1 MTGDSPDP
9 AVREEQLNQVLLD
22 YLDACQSGFPPDRSE
37 LLSRHPELQSDL
49 EEFFAGHDA
58 VQRVSAPLRDAAQPP
73 AEPPFETF
81 AGLPDI
87 GLLGDFRLLR
97 ELGRGGMGVVYE
109 AEQIS
114 LRRRVALKIL
124 PFVSALDHRQLQRFK
139 TEAMAAAQLHHTHI
153 VPVYAVGSE
162 RGVHFYAMQLIE
174 GRSLAAVIREM
185 RGDAAEE
192 PSHQSLEATAA
203 YASAVTQ
210 PDLHVNR
217 STVQTAHGRDSFRTA
232 ARMAAQVADAL
243 EFAHEAGV
251 IHRDIKP
258 ANLLLDGKG
267 AIWITDFGL
276 AQVVADVG
284 LTQTGDLVGTLRY
297 MSPEQASGRRVPVDH
312 RADVYALG
320 ATLYELLTLQPIFTG
335 GDRATL
341 LNQILNDEPKSPR
354 KINRAIPIELE
365 TIVLKA
371 TAKSPADRY
380 ATAGQLAADL
390 RRYLDDRPIHARRPT
405 VLEHVRKW
413 MRRHPGIVGG
423 SLFLLACGM
432 IGLSVTTAIVSREHA
447 ATKDALRE
455 AEERL
460 AMARDAADE
469 MIRLAEEEVL
479 AEGPFEER
487 LRKQLLGT
495 ALEYYQQFI
504 DQRSADPAAQ
514 AELAVTRDRVQR
526 ILRDLE
532 MLQFSRHSFLLQID
546 DVLQD
551 LDVTAEQ
558 RQRLA
563 EFNRTQ
569 RRRPPPPPFTGG
581 RHEPPSDDRRER
593 MLDEAREQ
601 GTALAAILTPVQRQ
615 RLHQIALQFEGPHAL
630 LDYDVAKKLQ
640 LSAEQRE
647 DLREILV
654 SGMRQFGGHFGPG
667 PGHGDRQDD
676 DQIQD
681 VFARSERQMLAILNP
696 EQLAQWQSLTGKP
709 YLGRKMLP
717 FGFGEG
723 PGGPPSGEPR
733 RGQPPRRPQGPPDNR
748 PPS

>member
-1 MTGDSPDP
+1 MTGNSPDP
-9 AVREEQLNQVLLD
+9 AVHEDQLNQVLLE
-22 YLDACQSGFPPDRSE
+22 YLDACQSGFPPDRNE
-37 LLSRHPELQSDL
+37 LLARYPELRTDL

-58 VQRVSAPLRDAAQPP
+58 VQRVSGSLREVPP
-73 AEPPFETF
+73 AAAEPLLETF
-81 AGLPDI
+81 AGVPDI

-124 PFVSALDHRQLQRFK
+124 PFVSALDNRQLQRFK
-139 TEAMAAAQLHHTHI
+139 TEAMAAAQLHHTNI

-174 GRSLAAVIREM
+174 GRSLAAVIREL
-185 RGDAAEE
+185 RGDAADE

-203 YASAVTQ
+203 FHSAVTQ
-210 PDLHVNR
+210 RDFPGSR
-217 STVQTAHGRDSFRTA
+217 STIRTNRGRDSFRTA
-232 ARMAAQVADAL
+232 ARIASQVADAL

-335 GDRATL
+335 SDRGTL

-423 SLFLLACGM
+423 TLFLLACGM
-432 IGLSVTTAIVSREHA
+432 IGLSVTTAIISQEHV
-447 ATKDALRE
+447 ATKEALRK
-455 AEERL
+455 AEVRL
-460 AMARDAADE
+460 TLARGAADE
-469 MIRLAEEEVL
+469 MIRLAEQEIL

-495 ALEYYQQFI
+495 ALDHYQKFI
-504 DQRSADPAAQ
+504 EQQGDEPAVQ
-514 AELAVTRDRVQR
+514 AELAVTRDRVDR
-526 ILRDLE
+526 ILRDLAL
-532 MLQFSRHSFLLQID
+532 LQFSRHSFLLTVD
-546 DVLQD
+546 DVLND
-551 LDVTAEQ
+551 LEATPQQ
-558 RQRLA
+558 RQQLSD
-563 EFNRTQ
+563 FNRTQ
-569 RRRPPPPPFTGG
+569 KRPPPPFPGG
-581 RHEPPSDDRRER
+581 HREPLSDDRRER

-601 GTALAAILTPVQRQ
+601 ESALAAILTRTQLQ

-630 LDYDVAKKLQ
+630 LDFDVAKKLS
-640 LSAEQRE
+640 LSAEQKE
-647 DLREILV
+647 EIREILL
-654 SGMRQFGGHFGPG
+654 SGMRQFGGQFGPG
-667 PGHGDRQDD
+667 PRPWERRDD
-676 DQIQD
+676 DQIQE
-681 VFARSERQMLAILNP
+681 VFARSEREMLALLNSD
-696 EQLAQWQSLTGKP
+696 QRAQWQSLTGKP

-717 FGFGEG
+717 GGFGDG
-723 PGGPPSGEPR
+723 PGGPPPGEPR
-733 RGQPPRRPQGPPDNR
+733 RGPAPRRPQNPPNAA

>member
-1 MTGDSPDP
+1 MTGNSPDP

-58 VQRVSAPLRDAAQPP
+58 VQRVSAPLRDAAEPP
-73 AEPPFETF
+73 AETF

-174 GRSLAAVIREM
+174 GRSLAAMIREM
-185 RGDAAEE
+185 RGDAADE

-203 YASAVTQ
+203 YTSAVTR
-210 PDLHVNR
+210 PDLRVNR
-217 STVQTAHGRDSFRTA
+217 STVQTAHGRESFRTA
-232 ARMAAQVADAL
+232 ARMAAHVADAL

-335 GDRATL
+335 GDRGTL
-341 LNQILNDEPKSPR
+341 LHQILNDEPKPPR

-423 SLFLLACGM
+423 TLFLLACGI
-432 IGLSVTTAIVSREHA
+432 IGLSVMTAIISQEHV
-447 ATKDALRE
+447 ATKEALRK
-455 AEERL
+455 AEVRL
-460 AMARDAADE
+460 TLARGAADE

-504 DQRSADPAAQ
+504 DQRSAEPAAQ

-546 DVLQD
+546 DVLLD
-551 LDVTAEQ
+551 LNVTAEQ
-558 RQRLA
+558 RERLA
-563 EFNRTQ
+563 EFNRT
-569 RRRPPPPPFTGG
+569 RRRSPPRPRFPGG
-581 RHEPPSDDRRER
+581 PHEPSSDDRRER

-601 GTALAAILTPVQRQ
+601 GAALAAILTPVQRQ

-630 LDYDVAKKLQ
+630 LDYDVAKKLK

-647 DLREILV
+647 ELREILV

-667 PGHGDRQDD
+667 PRHEDRHDD

-681 VFARSERQMLAILNP
+681 VFARSEREMLAILNP

-723 PGGPPSGEPR
+723 PGGPPPGEPR
-733 RGQPPRRPQGPPDNR
+733 QGPVPRRPQGPPDNR
-748 PPS
+748 SPS